1 MSKLNLFGLD
11 RAALREQFA
20 LWDEKPYR
28 ADQVMQWIYGRGVDD
43 FAAMSNL
50 SKTLREKLS
59 SEAEI
64 RVPELVAEQAS
75 EDGTRKWVL
84 KLDGGQAI
92 ETVYIPEKD
101 RGTLC
106 ISSQVGCALDCSFCS
121 TAQQGLNRNMS
132 TAEIISQVWFA
143 NRTLGAAPLS
153 AERGRRTISNV
164 VFMGMGEPLA
174 NFNEVLPAIRI
185 LLDDYGFGMSKRRVT
200 VSTSGLVPFIDRLHD
215 SVDVALAVSLHAPTD
230 GLRNELVPINRKY
243 PIAELMDACD
253 RYMQGKAQ
261 RAHVLY
267 EYVMLDGVNDSA
279 KEARALARLLGQR
292 QAKVNL
298 IPFNPFPG
306 SSYKRSPTDR
316 ILAFRDI
323 LNKHGV
329 IATVRRTRGDDI
341 DAACGQLVGQVQ
353 SKQRQRLRDI
363 PIRTEV
369 PRQPSL
375 RPGQRDSA

>member
-132 TAEIISQVWFA
+132 
-143 NRTLGAAPLS
+143 
-153 AERGRRTISNV
+153 
-164 VFMGMGEPLA
+164 
-174 NFNEVLPAIRI
+174 
-185 LLDDYGFGMSKRRVT
+185 
-200 VSTSGLVPFIDRLHD
+200 
-215 SVDVALAVSLHAPTD
+215 
-230 GLRNELVPINRKY
+230 
-243 PIAELMDACD
+243 
-253 RYMQGKAQ
+253 
-261 RAHVLY
+261 
-267 EYVMLDGVNDSA
+267 
-279 KEARALARLLGQR
+279 
-292 QAKVNL
+292 
-298 IPFNPFPG
+298 
-306 SSYKRSPTDR
+306 
-316 ILAFRDI
+316 
-323 LNKHGV
+323 
-329 IATVRRTRGDDI
+329 
-341 DAACGQLVGQVQ
+341 
-353 SKQRQRLRDI
+353 
-363 PIRTEV
+363 
-369 PRQPSL
+369 
-375 RPGQRDSA
+375 

>member
-11 RAALREQFA
+11 RAAMREQFA
-20 LWDEKPYR
+20 AWDEKPFR
-28 ADQVMQWIYGRGVDD
+28 ADQVLQWIYGRGVDD
-43 FAAMSNL
+43 FAAMTNL
-50 SKTLREKLS
+50 AKDLRAKLL
-59 SEAEI
+59 ECAEI
-64 RVPELVAEQAS
+64 RIPELVTEQTS

-84 KLDGGQAI
+84 RLDGGNAV

-121 TAQQGLNRNMS
+121 TGKQGLNRNMT

-143 NRTLGAAPLS
+143 NRSIGVATDADKGNKSKRAI
-153 AERGRRTISNV
+153 TNV

-185 LLDDYGFGMSKRRVT
+185 LLDDYGYGMSKRRVT
-200 VSTSGLVPFIDRLHD
+200 VSTSGLVPFMDRLHD
-215 SVDVALAVSLHAPTD
+215 AVDVSLAVSLHAPTD
-230 GLRNELVPINRKY
+230 LLRDDLVPINRKY
-243 PIAELMDACD
+243 PIADLMDACD
-253 RYMQGKAQ
+253 RYIVGKPN

-267 EYVMLDGVNDSA
+267 EYVMLDGVNDSPT
-279 KEARALARLLGQR
+279 EARALARLLGQR

-306 SSYKRSPTDR
+306 TEYKRSPSER
-316 ILAFRDI
+316 IVAFRDI

-341 DAACGQLVGQVQ
+341 DAACGQLVGRVK
-353 SKQRQRLRDI
+353 SRQRQRLGDI
-363 PIRTEV
+363 AVRTEHTRP
-369 PRQPSL
+369 PRL
-375 RPGQRDSA
+375 RPNL